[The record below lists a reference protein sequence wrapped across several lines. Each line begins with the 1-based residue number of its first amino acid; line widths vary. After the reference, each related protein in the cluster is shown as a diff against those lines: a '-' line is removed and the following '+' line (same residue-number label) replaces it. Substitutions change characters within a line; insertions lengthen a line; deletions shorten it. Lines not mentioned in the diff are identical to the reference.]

1 MGKVTITWNF
11 IYNHL
16 EIQYQWTNYAPKKCA
31 FYVAINMLSFY
42 FGLIVVCSLNIF
54 FELDVMPC
62 KERCMMLLHLID
74 KLLINQRPM
83 LTLGAQ

>member
-1 MGKVTITWNF
+1 MGKVTITWNI
-11 IYNHL
+11 IYNYL
-16 EIQYQWTNYAPKKCA
+16 EILHYQWTNAPPKECS
-31 FYVAINMLSFY
+31 FHVTIMSFY
-42 FGLIVVCSLNIF
+42 SGLILLCTLNIF

-83 LTLGAQ
+83 LTLGAR